1 MKRFDEDCV
10 FLVWLV
16 QIAICFNDT
25 NSFSFERK
33 VGKLPLEI
41 VSFHVTIQ
49 IKINEREICFT
60 KILFPYPLLCLIK
73 VGFESVTRTHLIFD
87 STSATAGGF
96 KQYNT
101 TVYFMTLFKMS
112 THDTELWISLG
123 VRVFPEI
130 LSLNTFFWTTFYSS
144 NIGKKSWRKSW
155 TNNL

>member
-1 MKRFDEDCV
+1 MINMIMIIS
-10 FLVWLV
+10 L
-16 QIAICFNDT
+16 ISIYT
-25 NSFSFERK
+25 FSTKSSILILLKCSLIINFSIK
-33 VGKLPLEI
+33 GLKI

-73 VGFESVTRTHLIFD
+73 VGFESVLRTHLIFD

-144 NIGKKSWRKSW
+144 NIGKTS
-155 TNNL
+155 